1 MRKIN
6 RVTVLL
12 ILSILVIFTAGFTL
26 DKAEAYGYAS
36 LGGQSES
43 YLAKTNIQDYRNG
56 TSIVTGNNDDS
67 NDNNNGTKED
77 INIDD
82 LGGTAKG
89 QIEGLYDYIN
99 KMKTDVELM
108 EYLNPKDYIQSY
120 ISEGKG
126 NLSIDVLAKAALSL
140 CFKEVKSVLALVIS
154 IITIAIICAL
164 LKNLQDAFMDESTS
178 KIAFYACFVL
188 IIMVLSKSFIISIS
202 VTKDVITDISEFM
215 NALLPILV
223 TMIGLAGGI
232 TSAATLDPFIL
243 GAVILIPKVYTTI
256 IIPMILMEFVL
267 EFANNLSEEHK
278 ITNLCGLLKQCILW
292 FQGIIVTAFIALLT
306 IRGIT
311 SSTLDAVTLKTA
323 KFAIDNFIP
332 IVGKTFSDAIASV
345 AGYSLIIKNAIS
357 SIGLLVIVL
366 ILLYPIIK
374 LIMMTLIY
382 KLSAALIEP
391 ISDSRITKSL
401 EAAGNSMVLIISC
414 VLTVSLIFF
423 ILIAIMAQAGSFV
436 IGG

>member
-6 RVTVLL
+6 RVTVQFILGL
-12 ILSILVIFTAGFTL
+12 IIFCIGITGITAHKAYAYDFSIH
-26 DKAEAYGYAS
+26 GYALKNYMAGS
-36 LGGQSES
+36 NNQS
-43 YLAKTNIQDYRNG
+43 YGKNNNIEIG
-56 TSIVTGNNDDS
+56 TSDEDS
-67 NDNNNGTKED
+67 GKEAKEKID
-77 INIDD
+77 IDD
-82 LGGTAKG
+82 LGGSAKG
-89 QIEGLYDYIN
+89 QIETLYNYIN
-99 KMKTDVELM
+99 NMKSDVELM
-108 EYLNPKDYIQSY
+108 EYLNPKEYIQSY

-126 NLSIDVLAKAALSL
+126 NLSFDVLAKAVLSL
-140 CFKEVKSVLALVIS
+140 CFKEVKSVLALVVS
-154 IITIAIICAL
+154 IVTIAIICAL
-164 LKNLQDAFMDESTS
+164 LKNLQDAFSDESTS

-188 IIMVLSKSFIISIS
+188 IIMVLSRSFIISIS
-202 VTKDVITDISEFM
+202 VAKDVITRVSEFM

-232 TSAATLDPFIL
+232 TQAVALDPFIL
-243 GAVILIPKVYTTI
+243 GSVILIPKIYADI
-256 IIPMILMEFVL
+256 IIPMILMGFVL

-278 ITNLCGLLKQCILW
+278 ISSLCSLLKQFIIW
-292 FQGIIVTAFIALLT
+292 TQGIILTAFIALLT

-332 IVGKTFSDAIASV
+332 IVGKTFSDAITSV
-345 AGYSLIIKNAIS
+345 AGYSLIIKNAVS
-357 SIGLLVIVL
+357 SIGLLAIVL

-374 LIMMTLIY
+374 LIMIILIY

-401 EAAGNSMVLIISC
+401 ESAGNSMVLIISC
-414 VLTVSLIFF
+414 VLTISLIFF

-436 IGG
+436 VGG

>member
-1 MRKIN
+1 
-6 RVTVLL
+6 
-12 ILSILVIFTAGFTL
+12 
-26 DKAEAYGYAS
+26 
-36 LGGQSES
+36 
-43 YLAKTNIQDYRNG
+43 
-56 TSIVTGNNDDS
+56 
-67 NDNNNGTKED
+67 
-77 INIDD
+77 
-82 LGGTAKG
+82 
-89 QIEGLYDYIN
+89 
-99 KMKTDVELM
+99 
-108 EYLNPKDYIQSY
+108 
-120 ISEGKG
+120 
-126 NLSIDVLAKAALSL
+126 
-140 CFKEVKSVLALVIS
+140 
-154 IITIAIICAL
+154 
-164 LKNLQDAFMDESTS
+164 MDESTS

-332 IVGKTFSDAIASV
+332 IVGRHFQ
-345 AGYSLIIKNAIS
+345 
-357 SIGLLVIVL
+357 
-366 ILLYPIIK
+366 
-374 LIMMTLIY
+374 M
-382 KLSAALIEP
+382 
-391 ISDSRITKSL
+391 
-401 EAAGNSMVLIISC
+401 
-414 VLTVSLIFF
+414 
-423 ILIAIMAQAGSFV
+423 Q
-436 IGG
+436 